1 MSQLSMFEDTSG
13 PTSLAESEGGNWR
26 CNLPAGQL
34 TSQSGQEVALANPF
48 RVPAGSV
55 AALRGMG
62 YGPTAIKR
70 ILRNPRSLLA
80 LAGRSR
86 VGRLKGYGNA
96 IVPQVAAV
104 FIRSFLEL
112 IGGAK

>member
-1 MSQLSMFEDTSG
+1 MIYFNEFEPFAAQWLT
-13 PTSLAESEGGNWR
+13 
-26 CNLPAGQL
+26 NLFPDA
-34 TSQSGQEVALANPF
+34 TVDERS
-48 RVPAGSV
+48 
-55 AALRGMG
+55 
-62 YGPTAIKR
+62 IK
-70 ILRNPRSLLA
+70 
-80 LAGRSR
+80 AGRSR